1 VTEAR
6 LRVVLPVAVIA
17 LSVVLAS
24 LLIGLSG
31 RVEPHPPEVQ
41 PPLVR
46 VLTVS
51 PEDVRFTVRTHGS
64 VAPRTESD
72 LVPEVAGRVV
82 WLSPSFVPG
91 GFFDADEPLLR
102 LDRTDYEV
110 RLRRAEANLVALRSQ
125 SSLADRN
132 LARSR
137 ELETEGLLS
146 RFAYDDALNVA
157 RVAGARLRE
166 AEAELDQVR
175 RDLERTELRAP
186 FAGRVREKH
195 VDQGQFVERGRPVA
209 RLYAVD
215 YAEVRLPIPD
225 QDVAFLDL
233 PLGYRDAT
241 EPSGTGLAVT
251 LEAEFAGTRHTWP
264 ARVVRTEGEIDARS
278 RMVHAVARV
287 DDPYGR
293 RAGDDRPP
301 LAVGMFVEAV
311 IHGRTVAGGVV
322 LPRAALRAGDTVWVV
337 DAEERLQ
344 ARPVTVARRDGDRVV
359 IAAGLTAGERVCLS
373 PLEAFV
379 DGMQVRLI
387 EGAA

>member
-1 VTEAR
+1 MTEAR
-6 LRVVLPVAVIA
+6 LRVVLPLAVVAGG
-17 LSVVLAS
+17 VVLAGALVALRGS
-24 LLIGLSG
+24 
-31 RVEPHPPEVQ
+31 VEPQAPEVQ
-41 PPLVR
+41 APLVR
-46 VLTVS
+46 VLTVR

-64 VAPRTESD
+64 VEPRTESD
-72 LVPEVAGRVV
+72 LVPEVAGRVE
-82 WLSPSFVPG
+82 WTSPSYVPG
-91 GFFDADEPLLR
+91 GFFAADEPLLR

-110 RLRRAEANLVALRSQ
+110 RLRRAEASLVALRSE

-132 LARSR
+132 LGRSR
-137 ELETEGLLS
+137 ELATEGLLS

-166 AEAELDQVR
+166 AEAELEQTR
-175 RDLERTELRAP
+175 RDIERTELRAP

-195 VDQGQFVERGRPVA
+195 VDIGQFVERGQAVA

-233 PLGYRDAT
+233 PLGYRDDVAPAAPDL
-241 EPSGTGLAVT
+241 EVT
-251 LEAEFAGTRHTWP
+251 LEAAFAGTRPEWP
-264 ARVVRTEGEIDARS
+264 AGIVRSVGVIDARG
-278 RMVHAVARV
+278 RVVHAGARV

-311 IHGRTVAGGVV
+311 IHGRTVANGFV

-337 DAEERLQ
+337 DAQERLR

-359 IAAGLTAGERVCLS
+359 VAAGLTTGERVCLS
-373 PLEAFV
+373 ALEAFV
-379 DGMQVRLI
+379 DGMQVRLV